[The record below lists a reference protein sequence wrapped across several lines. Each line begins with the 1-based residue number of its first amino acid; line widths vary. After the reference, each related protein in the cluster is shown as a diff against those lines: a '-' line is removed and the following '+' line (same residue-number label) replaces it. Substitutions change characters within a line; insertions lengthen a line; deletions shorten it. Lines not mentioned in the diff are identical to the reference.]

1 LGKHHFSIAQIKQ
14 LIFLKEIL
22 FLGLTAFG
30 GPGAHF
36 ALFQRN
42 LVQKRAYLTLPELLE
57 IHSFCSMLPGPTST
71 QMITII
77 GYKQG
82 GNLMAVLSLVIWFL
96 PACISMTFF
105 SLIWH
110 ITDKRNIPLDALQ
123 FIPAMAVGFIAAAS
137 FQVVKYIK
145 KSSLSII
152 LYGLGA
158 ICAVLFRSPWIF
170 PVLILLGGF
179 VSHSLNKQEF
189 TQIKPNIKIPWRSAS
204 WLVGIL
210 IVSAAIGNLTQWKPL
225 LLFENAYQYGCI
237 VFGGGNVLIPMMFKQ
252 YVTFK
257 GYVSAADF
265 MTGIGLVQAIPGPIF
280 SISTFVNAMAM
291 EAYGPGGQV
300 VGALIGTVG
309 IFLPGFLI
317 VMFLYPLWNQI
328 KEHHIIKR
336 ALDGIIAVSAGLIL
350 AAAYLMFREIPYK
363 NEYLMTFVV
372 TLILILTNKIPSP
385 VIVIVTILA
394 GFLYHG

>member
-1 LGKHHFSIAQIKQ
+1 M
-14 LIFLKEIL
+14 IFLKEIL

-110 ITDKRNIPLDALQ
+110 ITDKRNSPLDAVQ

-152 LYGLGA
+152 LYGVGA

-179 VSHSLNKQEF
+179 VSHGLSKQEF
-189 TQIKPNIKIPWRSAS
+189 THIKPNIKIPWRSAS

-300 VGALIGTVG
+300 AGALIGTVG
-309 IFLPGFLI
+309 IFLPGFLM

-350 AAAYLMFREIPYK
+350 AAAYLLFREIPYK
-363 NEYLMTFVV
+363 NEYLITFVV

-385 VIVIVTILA
+385 VIVIVTIVA

>member
-1 LGKHHFSIAQIKQ
+1 
-14 LIFLKEIL
+14 
-22 FLGLTAFG
+22 
-30 GPGAHF
+30 
-36 ALFQRN
+36 
-42 LVQKRAYLTLPELLE
+42 
-57 IHSFCSMLPGPTST
+57 
-71 QMITII
+71 
-77 GYKQG
+77 
-82 GNLMAVLSLVIWFL
+82 
-96 PACISMTFF
+96 
-105 SLIWH
+105 
-110 ITDKRNIPLDALQ
+110 
-123 FIPAMAVGFIAAAS
+123 
-137 FQVVKYIK
+137 
-145 KSSLSII
+145 
-152 LYGLGA
+152 
-158 ICAVLFRSPWIF
+158 
-170 PVLILLGGF
+170 
-179 VSHSLNKQEF
+179 
-189 TQIKPNIKIPWRSAS
+189 
-204 WLVGIL
+204 
-210 IVSAAIGNLTQWKPL
+210 
-225 LLFENAYQYGCI
+225 
-237 VFGGGNVLIPMMFKQ
+237 MFKQ

-300 VGALIGTVG
+300 AGALIGTVG
-309 IFLPGFLI
+309 IFLPGFLM

-385 VIVIVTILA
+385 VIVIVTIVA

>member
-1 LGKHHFSIAQIKQ
+1 M
-14 LIFLKEIL
+14 IFLKEIL